1 MTEDMLGSDIQKSA
15 PRARLSLSRVG
26 VTGLRRVLRLRDE
39 CGRETLFFAEM
50 ELYAHLDA
58 QRSGVHMSRFI
69 ENIEDA
75 A

>member
-1 MTEDMLGSDIQKSA
+1 MTEDILCSDIHKSV
-15 PRARLSLSRVG
+15 PRARISLSRVG
-26 VTGLRRVLRLRDE
+26 VTGLKKALRVKDE